1 MPRRL
6 ALAALLV
13 AAGPAAAQSVGL
25 SVRAGTLG
33 LGADLSAAVGP
44 TLNVRATANAFA
56 FGQGGVLDG
65 ADFEVDGLTL
75 DYDAE
80 LGLGSVGLLAD
91 WHPLGTTLRV
101 TAGALYNLNGATAEV
116 RAAEPYY
123 SADLD
128 RTFSVERVGTLRA
141 EVSYER
147 PVAPY
152 LGLGV
157 GDRTAG
163 RFGLTVDVG
172 AAYVGPPSVEM
183 TGTGLIGGTADPAN
197 VATLEA
203 GLDSFRFHPVVSVGL
218 KTSLGR

>member
-1 MPRRL
+1 MRRLLLAAL
-6 ALAALLV
+6 ALAAPAGAQTV
-13 AAGPAAAQSVGL
+13 GAA
-25 SVRAGTLG
+25 VRGGTLG
-33 LGADLSAAVGP
+33 LGLDVATPVTERVDVRVAARG
-44 TLNVRATANAFA
+44 LA
-56 FGQGGVLDG
+56 FGRSTLLDASDLGV
-65 ADFEVDGLTL
+65 EGLTL
-75 DYDAE
+75 DVDTE
-80 LGLGSVGLLAD
+80 VGLGSVGLLAD
-91 WHPLGTTLRV
+91 WYPFGTTFRV
-101 TAGALYNLNGATAEV
+101 TGGALVHVNEAAAVV
-116 RAAEPYY
+116 RAAGPYY

-203 GLDSFRFHPVVSVGL
+203 GLDSFRLHPVVSVGL
-218 KTSLGR
+218 KTSLGL